1 MPDLPSPESVELA
14 ALLRPAIL
22 RLNRQL
28 RRETL
33 TLGVSPLMV
42 LVLSAIRKE
51 PGVGVNDLAAREN
64 MRAATMSN
72 HVKQL
77 EESGLVLRDPTLHAD
92 KRRVGLA
99 ITPKAET
106 LLAEVRKLRTD
117 WLARRVAALP
127 EEARLA
133 LGKAVEALT
142 LLGD

>member
-1 MPDLPSPESVELA
+1 MELA

-42 LVLSAIRKE
+42 LVLTAIRKE
-51 PGVGVNDLAAREN
+51 PGIGVSDLAAREN
-64 MRAATMSN
+64 MRTATMSN

-77 EESGLVLRDPTLHAD
+77 EENGLVRRDPTLHAD

-99 ITPKAET
+99 ITPKAEA
-106 LLAEVRKLRTD
+106 LILEVRKLRTD
-117 WLARRVAALP
+117 WLARRIAALP
-127 EEARLA
+127 APARLA
-133 LGKAVEALT
+133 LGQAVEALT